1 MMMDIIYN
9 PDRTSFHGMDCISGG
24 INIIILNNNYFKI
37 NISYH
42 LLDNLLMETDEPINQ
57 NVVSED
63 VNRNHF
69 LDNLIMEVDETLNP
83 NVVLPDVN
91 TNPNAN
97 KFKNSDNVM
106 VS

>member
-1 MMMDIIYN
+1 
-9 PDRTSFHGMDCISGG
+9 
-24 INIIILNNNYFKI
+24 
-37 NISYH
+37 
-42 LLDNLLMETDEPINQ
+42 METDEPTNQ
-57 NVVSED
+57 NDVSED